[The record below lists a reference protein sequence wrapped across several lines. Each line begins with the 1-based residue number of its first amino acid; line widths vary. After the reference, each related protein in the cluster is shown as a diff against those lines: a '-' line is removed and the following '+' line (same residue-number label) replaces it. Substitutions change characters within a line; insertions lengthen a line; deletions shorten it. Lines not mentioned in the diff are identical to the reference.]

1 MSKLIATAKRFGA
14 SWEFRATGTESFIG
28 RKTDGHGNSTKEF
41 PSRSKLEAYLK
52 WSKANGWR
60 VTTMAI
66 VRRPK
71 ATATEP
77 MAPVHQAPRLK
88 AIPLRSHPTQG
99 VHGFTDA

>member
-1 MSKLIATAKRFGA
+1 MSKLIATAKRYGA
-14 SWEFRATGTESFIG
+14 SWEFRATGTDSFIG

-71 ATATEP
+71 ATASEP
-77 MAPVHQAPRLK
+77 AQAPRLK